1 MIILTV
7 NLAQIVQQPIMIEE
21 PKQKESIKKESVVK
35 TEFFGQHTPSDKAK
49 YDYDAYY
56 KKIND
61 IM

>member
-1 MIILTV
+1 M
-7 NLAQIVQQPIMIEE
+7 EE
-21 PKQKESIKKESVVK
+21 PKQKESVKKESVKKESVKKESVVK
-35 TEFFGQHTPSDKAK
+35 TEFSGQYTPSDKNK